1 MKNRFITT
9 TILSCLTFGILF
21 FTSVVSKGE
30 TIVSDQ
36 IKLMAGTWT
45 LSTKGTHVPKG
56 GDVAAFTQTIALN
69 FLKDAGDGSNF
80 ITGKTF
86 GNEIV
91 KSSIPTAQ
99 RSGKVSFK
107 TSHKFKGKY
116 YEISWEGTLD
126 ATATQITDGKF
137 STPYAFGSFT
147 AVKN

>member
-1 MKNRFITT
+1 MKNHFFTT
-9 TILSCLTFGILF
+9 TILSCLTIGMLLAG
-21 FTSVVSKGE
+21 TVSKGE

-56 GDVAAFTQTIALN
+56 GDVAAFTQTITLN

-99 RSGKVSFK
+99 RNGKVSFK
-107 TSHKFKGKY
+107 TSYRIKAKY
-116 YEISWEGTLD
+116 SEISWEGTLD

-137 STPYAFGSFT
+137 ATPSASGSFT
-147 AVKN
+147 ALKN